1 MADIQMNQQAEN
13 LSYQPQIHT
22 KTIFAA
28 ENFNKW
34 VLHYAFCY
42 QWKMNCNILFTRET
56 GNTQPD
62 SQYTLI

>member
-13 LSYQPQIHT
+13 LLSYQPQIHT

-42 QWKMNCNILFTRET
+42 Q
-56 GNTQPD
+56 
-62 SQYTLI
+62 